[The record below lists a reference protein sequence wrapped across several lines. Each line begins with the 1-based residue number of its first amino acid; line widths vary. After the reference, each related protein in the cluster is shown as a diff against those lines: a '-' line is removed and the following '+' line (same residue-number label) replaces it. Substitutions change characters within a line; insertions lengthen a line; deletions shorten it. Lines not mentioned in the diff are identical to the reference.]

1 MTKDYYL
8 SNALHAADDKA
19 AYDAGARM
27 ILADKQVLAW
37 ILKYCVKEFQT
48 CSIEQIMDCIE
59 GKPEIAIVPVLP
71 GRENSEAITGMATEE
86 VIPNEG
92 GVRFDIRFYAITPN
106 GESIKLIIDVE
117 AQREFHPGYSIV
129 TRGIFYCARMISAQY
144 GKEFTADNY
153 DNIKKVYSI
162 WICMDASKQDANTI
176 TGYSVEQNNIY
187 GDMKGK
193 QRYDLLSV
201 VLIGLDPNGEA
212 EQGTELH
219 KMLSVLLSQSMKPT
233 EKEKR
238 LQEEFDIKM
247 DEDMKGA
254 WRTMCNLSD
263 LIEERGIERGIEK
276 GIERGQLTLLS
287 RLIDSE
293 KLTKEEAAAM
303 MNMTVEELEGE
314 MEALAQTV

>member
-1 MTKDYYL
+1 M
-8 SNALHAADDKA
+8 
-19 AYDAGARM
+19 
-27 ILADKQVLAW
+27 
-37 ILKYCVKEFQT
+37 
-48 CSIEQIMDCIE
+48 
-59 GKPEIAIVPVLP
+59 
-71 GRENSEAITGMATEE
+71 
-86 VIPNEG
+86 
-92 GVRFDIRFYAITPN
+92 
-106 GESIKLIIDVE
+106 
-117 AQREFHPGYSIV
+117 
-129 TRGIFYCARMISAQY
+129 
-144 GKEFTADNY
+144 
-153 DNIKKVYSI
+153 
-162 WICMDASKQDANTI
+162 
-176 TGYSVEQNNIY
+176 
-187 GDMKGK
+187 
-193 QRYDLLSV
+193 
-201 VLIGLDPNGEA
+201 
-212 EQGTELH
+212 
-219 KMLSVLLSQSMKPT
+219 LLSQSIKPT

>member
-1 MTKDYYL
+1 M
-8 SNALHAADDKA
+8 
-19 AYDAGARM
+19 
-27 ILADKQVLAW
+27 
-37 ILKYCVKEFQT
+37 
-48 CSIEQIMDCIE
+48 
-59 GKPEIAIVPVLP
+59 
-71 GRENSEAITGMATEE
+71 
-86 VIPNEG
+86 
-92 GVRFDIRFYAITPN
+92 
-106 GESIKLIIDVE
+106 
-117 AQREFHPGYSIV
+117 
-129 TRGIFYCARMISAQY
+129 
-144 GKEFTADNY
+144 
-153 DNIKKVYSI
+153 
-162 WICMDASKQDANTI
+162 
-176 TGYSVEQNNIY
+176 
-187 GDMKGK
+187 
-193 QRYDLLSV
+193 
-201 VLIGLDPNGEA
+201 
-212 EQGTELH
+212 
-219 KMLSVLLSQSMKPT
+219 LLSQSMKPT